1 MHPAFD
7 VLQPWIAA
15 LGNPLALPDLA
26 QLNAWRTGGQPRF
39 ASPTTDSLA
48 YELKIAR
55 DNEVPTR
62 ADNWHDAFNALCW
75 LAWPR
80 TKRAINQA
88 HCAILAQGGEAEL
101 RRRSPARDVLTLLD
115 EAGAVV
121 LCSCPDL
128 LAALRAGDW
137 KKLFVDDRD
146 ALREHARVLVLGH
159 ALLDHVREGQL
170 NTTAKCLLFTV
181 DAEQIG
187 RSAGELL
194 ALADGLACE
203 RLAQVHDLG
212 RGRQYPPLPLMGW
225 PGWHPDNQDHR
236 FYLDHPEIFR
246 ARNPEALAQTR

>member
-1 MHPAFD
+1 MRERLRAQPFFLEIFEG
-7 VLQPWIAA
+7 VLGLRGLRPGRRAA
-15 LGNPLALPDLA
+15 LLLLLAPLLLA
-26 QLNAWRTGGQPRF
+26 GRGL
-39 ASPTTDSLA
+39 
-48 YELKIAR
+48 
-55 DNEVPTR
+55 
-62 ADNWHDAFNALCW
+62 
-75 LAWPR
+75 
-80 TKRAINQA
+80 
-88 HCAILAQGGEAEL
+88 
-101 RRRSPARDVLTLLD
+101 LLD
-115 EAGAVV
+115 
-121 LCSCPDL
+121 LDL
-128 LAALRAGDW
+128 G
-137 KKLFVDDRD
+137 LFVDDRD